1 VFTVELVFAAH
12 SAAQPCGNHVLLPV
26 PNETDTFRRI
36 LARNVALPLILAGIS
51 AIVFVAIIM
60 YLVRAN
66 AVIEQTDRVLTSAY
80 ALQKLDLDME
90 SGVRGYLITGDA
102 QFLEPFRSANARLGE
117 MHASLREMVGQA
129 SQQTHLDRI
138 QQLQRNWNAYAD
150 ELIRAKQQ
158 DPTYQAGARLGEGL
172 RLKTGVREQF
182 DAFTEFERRARLEHV
197 AQAARTTYLLVA
209 SFIAFMALV
218 GGTIA
223 WRGRRELLALSDS
236 FARALDEQRRQA
248 EALEAQAWL
257 REGQTVLSARVAREQ
272 QLEQVGHAGLEALSE
287 YIGIVAG
294 AVYTVDRDGGLDRVA
309 TWGIAPEAGLPPGRL
324 KPGQTLLAECASQRR
339 QMALDPA
346 PADYLR
352 VTSSLGGGTP
362 QSVLI
367 TPLQHEGRL
376 VGVMEFGLLRPL
388 QQRDRELA
396 EGVGPLFGASI
407 EAARYRTRLQDALEE
422 TQQLNEELQVQQEEL
437 RTANEE
443 LEEQSRAL
451 RESQANLESQQVE
464 LEQTNLQL
472 GEQAS
477 RLEAQRDH
485 LRSAQE
491 ELQQRSDELQRA
503 SRYKSEFL
511 ANMSHELR
519 TPLNSS
525 LILAKLLADNPE
537 GNLNDEQIRFATSI
551 YSAGNDLLNLINDIL
566 DIAKVEAG
574 KLDVRPE
581 VTPVQAVVQGLRT
594 MFHPVAARK
603 GLTLDV
609 DVADDTPT
617 TMFTDRH
624 RLEQIL
630 RNLLANAVKFT
641 ERGSVTLRVSPGASG
656 FLTFAVR
663 DTGIGVDP
671 AQQELIFE
679 AFQQAD
685 GTISRRFGGTG
696 LGLSISR
703 DLARLLG
710 GRITLESAP
719 GAGSTFILSLPV
731 EYADADKLLLPE
743 PASPAPASP
752 AQRRATPAPRPTEAP
767 LGFAFTDD
775 RAVPAA
781 GRRTVLVIEDD
792 EPFARILFDLA
803 HEQGYRCL
811 VAGHADAGITLALEH
826 TPDAVLLD
834 MQLPDDSGL
843 SVLQR
848 LKEDPRTRHLP
859 VHVVSVEDRAEP
871 ALQLGAIGYAHKP
884 ATREQ
889 LQAVFGRVGAKLD
902 QTLRRVLLVE
912 DDLLQ
917 QESIVRLIGEADVEI
932 VPVSSG
938 AAALDALAAGVFDVM
953 VIDLKLPDMSG
964 LDLLRRMAGGESR
977 SFPPVIVYTGRNLT
991 REEETELMR
1000 YSRSIIIKGAR
1011 SPERLL
1017 DEVTLFLHQVETQLS
1032 AERQKMLRKARS
1044 RDRAF
1049 EDRRILV
1056 VDDDMRNVFAL
1067 TSALE
1072 HKGAKVET
1080 ARNGREALD
1089 KLRGATEAIDLVLM
1103 DIMMPEMDGYTATR
1117 EIRKEPR
1124 WQKLPIIA
1132 VTAKAM
1138 KDDQRR
1144 CLEAGA
1150 SDYLSKPIDLDRLF
1164 SLIRVWLP
1172 KVERL

>member
-1 VFTVELVFAAH
+1 
-12 SAAQPCGNHVLLPV
+12 V
-26 PNETDTFRRI
+26 PNETETFRRI
-36 LARNVALPLILAGIS
+36 LARNVALPLILAAIS
-51 AIVFVAIIM
+51 AVVFVGIIL

-66 AVIEQTDRVLTSAY
+66 AVIERTDRVLTSAY

-90 SGVRGYLITGDA
+90 SGLRGFLITGEA
-102 QFLEPFRSANARLGE
+102 QFLEPFRAANARMGD
-117 MHASLREMVGQA
+117 MHAGLREMVTGA
-129 SQQTHLDRI
+129 SQQAHLEKI
-138 QQLQRNWNAYAD
+138 QQLQRSWNSYAD

-182 DAFTEFERRARLEHV
+182 DVFTDDERRARLDHV
-197 AQAARTTYLLVA
+197 AQATRTTYLLVA
-209 SFIAFMALV
+209 AFIAFMALV

-236 FARALDEQRRQA
+236 FARALGEQRRQA
-248 EALEAQAWL
+248 STLEAQAWL
-257 REGQTVLSARVAREQ
+257 REGQTLLSARVAREQ

-287 YIGIVAG
+287 YLGIVAG
-294 AVYTVDRDGGLDRVA
+294 AVYTVDPDGSLERVA
-309 TWGIAPEAGLPPGRL
+309 AWGIAPDAGQPPSRL
-324 KPGQTLLAECASQRR
+324 NKGQTLLAECAAQRR
-339 QMALDPA
+339 QIALDPA
-346 PADYLR
+346 PSDYLR
-352 VTSSLGGGTP
+352 VTSSLGGGAP
-362 QSVLI
+362 QSVLL

-388 QQRDRELA
+388 QTRDRELA
-396 EGVGPLFGASI
+396 EGVGPVFGASI
-407 EAARYRTRLQDALEE
+407 EAARYRRRLQDALEE

-477 RLEAQRDH
+477 RLEAQRDN
-485 LRSAQE
+485 LRLAQE
-491 ELQQRSDELQRA
+491 ELQQRSDELERA

-537 GNLNDEQIRFATSI
+537 GNLNDEQIRFAGSI

-594 MFHPVAARK
+594 MFQPVAARK

-609 DVADDTPT
+609 EVADATEAT
-617 TMFTDRH
+617 LYTDRH

-641 ERGSVTLRVSPGASG
+641 ERGSVTLQVAPGARG

-710 GRITLESAP
+710 GKITLESAP

-731 EYADADKLLLPE
+731 EYAGTESGLPAA
-743 PASPAPASP
+743 PGPMPTPAPAP
-752 AQRRATPAPRPTEAP
+752 ANMAQRRATSAPRPTEAP
-767 LGFAFTDD
+767 ISFAFVDD
-775 RAVPAA
+775 RGLPTA

-792 EPFARILFDLA
+792 EAFARILFDLA

-811 VAGHADAGITLALEH
+811 VASHADAGIALAQEH
-826 TPDAVLLD
+826 SPDAVLLD

-889 LQAVFGRVGAKLD
+889 LQAVFTRVGAKLD

-938 AAALDALAAGVFDVM
+938 AAALEALAAGVFDVM

-1056 VDDDMRNVFAL
+1056 VDDDMRNIFAL

-1089 KLRGATEAIDLVLM
+1089 KLRGAGEAIDLVLM